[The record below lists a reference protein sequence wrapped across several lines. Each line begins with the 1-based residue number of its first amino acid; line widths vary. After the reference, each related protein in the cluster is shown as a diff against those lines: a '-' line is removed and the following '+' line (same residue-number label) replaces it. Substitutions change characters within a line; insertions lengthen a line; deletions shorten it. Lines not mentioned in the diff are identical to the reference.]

1 MESDDSHR
9 LKLWENT
16 NYALD
21 KLNNLGFDT
30 GDSETPVIPIYIRD
44 NEKAYKMTVRLFEE
58 GVFVN
63 SVVAPAV
70 APEDTLI
77 RFSLMSS
84 HSFEQI
90 DFAIDKITK
99 VANEIGLELHIKA
112 A

>member
-1 MESDDSHR
+1 
-9 LKLWENT
+9 
-16 NYALD
+16 
-21 KLNNLGFDT
+21 
-30 GDSETPVIPIYIRD
+30 
-44 NEKAYKMTVRLFEE
+44 MTVRLFEE

-90 DFAIDKITK
+90 DTAIDKITK